1 MSDLNNIFKTQ
12 PRWIAEDKRQTR
24 PVVVES
30 PGKPGGPSLSYNI
43 NADFMFDRHRVM
55 LSPELIKGKSIL
67 DIGSLLGATGAWCLA
82 NGAKSYTGLEAQQ
95 DFVDHSNNLFA
106 EYFPNGGWENITE
119 AIETFETD
127 RKWDIVI
134 ASGVLYACF
143 DSFDFIKRVSS
154 WANETV
160 IFDTVHPF
168 NGYRRLFPDA
178 SDDDRLRVSTELS
191 IVQPSERIR
200 MNIAALGHSVR
211 IAASI
216 VSVRALALMMK
227 NQGFDYD
234 PLLYSQAETEMP
246 YYYDIRQHNRYMAK
260 FFVSNVGANLFE
272 KALEDPHNFEVASVW
287 NGNSTPR

>member
-1 MSDLNNIFKTQ
+1 MIDVFKTQ
-12 PRWIAEDKRQTR
+12 PRWIAEDKRTQR

-43 NADFMFDRHRVM
+43 SAEFMFDRHRVM
-55 LSPELIKGKSIL
+55 LPPDLIKGKSVL

-82 NGAKSYTGLEAQQ
+82 NGAASYTGLEAQQ
-95 DFVDHSNNLFA
+95 DFVDHSNSLFS

-119 AIETFETD
+119 SIENFETD

-143 DSFDFIKRVSS
+143 DPFDFVKKVTKWSKGI
-154 WANETV
+154 V

-168 NGYRRLFPDA
+168 NGYRRLYPNATDEQ
-178 SDDDRLRVSTELS
+178 RHQVSTMLS

-200 MNIAALGHSVR
+200 MNVAALGHSVR

-216 VSVRALALMMK
+216 VSPRALHLLMR
-227 NQGFDYD
+227 NQGFDHD
-234 PLLYSQAETEMP
+234 PALYLQAEQELP
-246 YYYDIRQHNRYMAK
+246 YFYDVRKHNRYMAK
-260 FFVSNVGANLFE
+260 YFASDIKANLFE
-272 KALEDPHNFEVASVW
+272 YALEDPDSFEVASVW
-287 NGNSTPR
+287 NGNSTRT